1 MFRGKL
7 IRPNEVEEHSIRR
20 LFRFALAAIRRQ
32 PWCFTHNGSARAIL
46 PPPQFRP
53 ELELCSLASYL
64 SCMALKPKTTVPL
77 KLVQEWPLTPAA
89 TLGSSVRAKGIL
101 LEARARMPFA
111 ARKFLDV
118 ETGTLALRIP
128 EGDDAASLALAAIVT
143 KTLEDIEALP
153 VIPREVEDILTI
165 SQAERHRWLKDGR
178 LKSAG
183 TRTVKL
189 RGRAKAVTF
198 HVFDPRHIEDA
209 LDRDLPSLW
218 REEDAQAAA
227 ENRRRAAGKA
237 ARTRAGKKNQFANDA
252 QRADPIELPLKGWD
266 AFELDG
272 LLR

>member
-1 MFRGKL
+1 M
-7 IRPNEVEEHSIRR
+7 
-20 LFRFALAAIRRQ
+20 
-32 PWCFTHNGSARAIL
+32 
-46 PPPQFRP
+46 
-53 ELELCSLASYL
+53 AS
-64 SCMALKPKTTVPL
+64 KPKTTAPL
-77 KLVQEWPLTPAA
+77 KLVEQWTLTPAA

-101 LEARARMPFA
+101 LEVRARMPFP
-111 ARKFLDV
+111 ARKSLDV
-118 ETGTLALRIP
+118 EFGALVLRMA
-128 EGDDAASLALAAIVT
+128 EGENTAFKALSALVS
-143 KTLEDIEALP
+143 KTLDGIEALP

-198 HVFDPRHIEDA
+198 HVFDPRHIEDV

-218 REEDAQAAA
+218 REDDAQAAA
-227 ENRRRAAGKA
+227 ENRRRTAGKA
-237 ARTRAGKKNQFANDA
+237 ARTRAGKNNQPAPDA
-252 QRADPIELPLKGWD
+252 QRGDALDLPLSGWD